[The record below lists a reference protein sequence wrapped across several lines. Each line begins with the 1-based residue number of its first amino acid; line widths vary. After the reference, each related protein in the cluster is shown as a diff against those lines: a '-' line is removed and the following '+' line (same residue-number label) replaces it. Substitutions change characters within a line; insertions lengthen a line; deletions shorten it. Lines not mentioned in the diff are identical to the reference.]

1 MMKTK
6 IKNALI
12 SVSDKQNLTLL
23 LKILKKFNIKIISS
37 GGTYSS
43 IKKLGYECTEL
54 SKYTGFKEML
64 DGRVKTLHP
73 KIHAG
78 ILHDRNSKKHQ
89 NEMIKQNFPAI
100 DLIVVNFYPFQ
111 KVVTTTSSAKNIIEN
126 IDIGGPTM
134 VRAAA
139 KNFNNVTIITNK
151 DDYELLIEEIK
162 KNKGATTLKF
172 RELMSSKAFGLT
184 AYYDA
189 MIANWFNKKL
199 KIEFPE
205 RKTLFGRKLKK
216 LRYGENPH
224 QQSSIY
230 VSDFN
235 DKQLGFSQIH
245 GKELSYN
252 NYNDMFA
259 SLEILNSLK
268 KNSGT
273 VIIKHANPCGVSEN
287 KSPLASFKNA
297 YASDPTSAFGG
308 VIACN
313 FKINKKIA
321 TEINKNF
328 LEVILAKS
336 FDQESLEI
344 LKKKK
349 NLRIIDISSFKIKNL
364 TSIKSFDGSFLIQS
378 KDNIIIKR
386 EKLKCVTK
394 LKPNKK
400 ELAEIQ
406 FAFNVCK
413 HVKSNAIVLCNN
425 FSTIGIGAGQP
436 SRLDSCKIAVQK
448 ARQFQSLK
456 IKNSIAASDAFFPFA
471 DGINT
476 LIKAGVKTII
486 QPGGS
491 IRDQEVIKAADK
503 AKIKMLFTGIRH
515 FNH

>member
-1 MMKTK
+1 MNLKVN
-6 IKNALI
+6 NALI
-12 SVSDKQNLTLL
+12 SVSNKENLVSL
-23 LKILKKFNIKIISS
+23 LKTLKKFNINIISS
-37 GGTYSS
+37 GGTYAS
-43 IKKLGYECTEL
+43 IKKLGYHCTEL

-78 ILHDRNSKKHQ
+78 ILHDRQNKKHKS
-89 NEMIKQNFPAI
+89 EMSKQNFPAI

-111 KVVTTTSSAKNIIEN
+111 KIVTNTKSPKQIIEN

-139 KNFNNVTIITNK
+139 KNFKNVTIVTNNN
-151 DDYELLIEEIK
+151 DYKYLIKELEVF
-162 KNKGATTLKF
+162 KGKTSLKF

-205 RKTLFGRKLKK
+205 RKTIFGRKLQK

-224 QQSSIY
+224 QKSSIY
-230 VSDFN
+230 VSDYN
-235 DKQLGFSQIH
+235 DKELGFNQIH

-259 SLEILNSLK
+259 SLEILNTLK

-287 KSPLASFKNA
+287 KVPLISFKNA
-297 YASDPTSAFGG
+297 FISDPISAFGG

-313 FKINKKIA
+313 YKINKKIA
-321 TEINKNF
+321 SEISKNF
-328 LEVILAKS
+328 LEVLLANG
-336 FDQESLEI
+336 FDKDSLDV
-344 LKKKK
+344 LKRKK
-349 NLRIIDISSFKIKNL
+349 NLRIIDISNFKLKNII
-364 TSIKSFDGSFLIQS
+364 SIKSFDRSFLLQS
-378 KDNIIIKR
+378 KDNIILDKK
-386 EKLKCVTK
+386 KLKCVTK

-406 FAFNVCK
+406 FAFNICK

-448 ARQFQSLK
+448 ARQFQSSK

-471 DGINT
+471 DGINA

-491 IRDQEVIKAADK
+491 IRDQDVINAANK

>member
-1 MMKTK
+1 MNLK

-12 SVSDKQNLTLL
+12 SVSDKKNLKL
-23 LKILKKFNIKIISS
+23 ILKVLKKYKIKIISS

-43 IKKLGYECTEL
+43 IKKLGYACTEL

-78 ILHDRNSKKHQ
+78 ILHDRKNKKHQ
-89 NEMIKQNFPAI
+89 SEMLKKKFPAL
-100 DLIVVNFYPFQ
+100 DLIIVNFYPFQ
-111 KVVTTTSSAKNIIEN
+111 KIVLNTKNPKKIIEN

-139 KNFNNVTIITNK
+139 KNYNNVTIITNK
-151 DDYELLIEEIK
+151 DDYTNLETELE
-162 KNKGATTLKF
+162 KNKGKTSKKF
-172 RELMSSKAFGLT
+172 REIMSSKAFGLT

-205 RKTLFGRKLKK
+205 RKTIFGRKLQE

-224 QQSSIY
+224 QKSSIY
-230 VSDFN
+230 VNDYN
-235 DKQLGFSQIH
+235 DKQLGFTQLH

-252 NYNDMFA
+252 NYNDIFA

-268 KNSGT
+268 KKPGT
-273 VIIKHANPCGVSEN
+273 VIIKHANPCGVSEHKN
-287 KSPLASFKNA
+287 PLDSFKNA
-297 YASDPTSAFGG
+297 FASDPVSAFGG

-313 FKINKKIA
+313 FKITGKIA
-321 TEINKNF
+321 LEIGKNF
-328 LEVILAKS
+328 LEVILARGFEK
-336 FDQESLEI
+336 EALI
-344 LKKKK
+344 LLKKKK
-349 NLRIIDISSFKIKNL
+349 NLRIIDITTFKLKNLNSFK
-364 TSIKSFDGSFLIQS
+364 TFDGSFLIQS
-378 KDNIIIKR
+378 KDKIIFEKK
-386 EKLKCVTK
+386 KLKFVTK
-394 LKPNKK
+394 LKPNNK
-400 ELAEIQ
+400 ELAEIE

-413 HVKSNAIVLCNN
+413 YIKSNAIVLSNN
-425 FSTIGIGAGQP
+425 FSTIGVGAGQP
-436 SRLDSCKIAVQK
+436 SRLDSCRIAIQK
-448 ARQFQSLK
+448 AKQFQASK
-456 IKNSIAASDAFFPFA
+456 IKNSVAASDAFFPFA
-471 DGINT
+471 DGVNT

-491 IRDQEVIKAADK
+491 IRDQEVINVADK
-503 AKIKMLFTGIRH
+503 AKIKMIFTYIRH

>member
-1 MMKTK
+1 MNLKV
-6 IKNALI
+6 KNALI
-12 SVSDKQNLTLL
+12 SVSNKENLFPL
-23 LKILKKFNIKIISS
+23 LKILKKFNVNIISS
-37 GGTYSS
+37 GGTYAS
-43 IKKLGYECTEL
+43 IKKLGHKCTEL

-78 ILHDRNSKKHQ
+78 ILHDRQNKKHKS
-89 NEMIKQNFPAI
+89 EMSKQNFPSI
-100 DLIVVNFYPFQ
+100 DLIIVNFYPFQ
-111 KVVTTTSSAKNIIEN
+111 KIVKGTKNSKQIIEN

-139 KNFNNVTIITNK
+139 KNFKNVAIITNK
-151 DDYELLIEEIK
+151 DDYGSLINELK
-162 KNKGATTLKF
+162 KLKGKTSLKF

-184 AYYDA
+184 SYYDA

-205 RKTLFGRKLKK
+205 RKTIFGRKLQK

-230 VSDFN
+230 VSDYD
-235 DKQLGFSQIH
+235 DKQLSFNQIH
-245 GKELSYN
+245 GRQLSYN
-252 NYNDMFA
+252 NYNDIFA
-259 SLEILNSLK
+259 SLQILETLK

-287 KSPLASFKNA
+287 KKPIISFKNA
-297 YASDPTSAFGG
+297 FASDPLSAFGG
-308 VIACN
+308 VVACN
-313 FKINKKIA
+313 YKIKKEIA
-321 TEINKNF
+321 IEINKNF
-328 LEVILAKS
+328 LEVILAKG
-336 FDQESLEI
+336 FDNESLNI

-349 NLRIIDISSFKIKNL
+349 NLRIIDITKFKFKNFI
-364 TSIKSFDGSFLIQS
+364 SVKSFDGSFLLQS
-378 KDNIIIKR
+378 KDSIILDKK
-386 EKLKCVTK
+386 KLKCVTK
-394 LKPNKK
+394 LRPSNK
-400 ELAEIQ
+400 EIAEIK

-413 HVKSNAIVLCNN
+413 YVKSNAIVLCNN

-448 ARQFQSLK
+448 ARKFQSSK

-471 DGINT
+471 DGINA
-476 LIKAGVKTII
+476 LIKAGVKII
-486 QPGGS
+486 VQPGGS
-491 IRDQEVIKAADK
+491 IRDQEVINAANK
-503 AKIKMLFTGIRH
+503 AKIKMLFTGVRH